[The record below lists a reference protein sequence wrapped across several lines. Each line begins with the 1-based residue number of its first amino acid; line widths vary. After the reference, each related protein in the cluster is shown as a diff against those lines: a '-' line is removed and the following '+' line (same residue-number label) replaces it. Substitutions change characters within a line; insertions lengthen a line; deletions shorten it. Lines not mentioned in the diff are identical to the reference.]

1 MNDKAQLHTLE
12 GLAAALLM
20 TLTILTI
27 TQSAMIITPQNELV
41 MDVQLKQMASDAL
54 TVLDSAPEATI
65 RNDLTECIASWD
77 GNEASLDANNHGM
90 LDNELSY
97 LLPDILYNV
106 NIAYV
111 TYVNA
116 TTQHLTDKKVIVNG
130 APTENAVVARRLVS
144 LSNSTVSS
152 SGGAWNI
159 ADDELLI
166 VEVRLTAWR
175 V

>member
-41 MDVQLKQMASDAL
+41 MDVQLKQIASDAL

-77 GNEASLDANNHGM
+77 ENEASLDSNNLEM
-90 LDNELSY
+90 LDYELSY

-111 TYVNA
+111 NA
-116 TTQHLTDKKVIVNG
+116 TTQLTDKKVIVNG

-152 SGGAWNI
+152 SGGEWNI

>member
-77 GNEASLDANNHGM
+77 RNETSLATNPLEL

-106 NIAYV
+106 NIAYFDV
-111 TYVNA
+111 GTRD
-116 TTQHLTDKKVIVNG
+116 LIDKRVIVNG

-152 SGGAWNI
+152 SGGAWSI
-159 ADDELLI
+159 PDDELLI

>member
-41 MDVQLKQMASDAL
+41 MDVQLKQIASDAL

-65 RNDLTECIASWD
+65 RNDLTECIASW
-77 GNEASLDANNHGM
+77 NMTEASLTVNNLGM

-106 NIAYV
+106 NIAYFDV
-111 TYVNA
+111 G
-116 TTQHLTDKKVIVNG
+116 TQKLTDKKVIVNG

-152 SGGAWNI
+152 SGGAWGI